1 MMRRSSLLPGLAM
14 AAMGCAAGVCCA
26 AQQLPVPVTVHLTAP
41 KGALSNASVG
51 IAAGPNQPFS
61 FYKSNGTGDVTVSLA
76 PGAHDLRVFVRGYPV
91 TSEHVDVTAA
101 ATITVALGHGATAG
115 PARAVAPATAK
126 TATRK
131 TANTGAAASA
141 VGGTSAKGKASAPAG
156 TSAGANPLK
165 AYASCYFP
173 DGLQITSVDALDAGD
188 LSRFV
193 DSTAGPE
200 KIDSEAAERVMFA
213 YPLTDFFANV
223 RVEELPADRYENL
236 KDELLANLTY
246 LESQPGG
253 PQDAQALPGAL
264 HGFEVHGNNRQ
275 QLEGDVLGMY
285 VLFDDPAHVA
295 ATIHFLNQASWR
307 RKFHTMDEYAR
318 LRDQFLTAYT
328 GCVRENQT
336 IGKER

>member
-1 MMRRSSLLPGLAM
+1 MRRSSLLPGLAM
-14 AAMGCAAGVCCA
+14 AAMACAAGVRCA

-51 IAAGPNQPFS
+51 VAAGPNQPFS
-61 FYKSNGTGDVTVSLA
+61 FYKSNETGDVTVSLA

-91 TSEHVDVTAA
+91 TNAHVDVTAA
-101 ATITVALGHGATAG
+101 TTITVALGHSAAAG
-115 PARAVAPATAK
+115 PAREAAPAPAK

-131 TANTGAAASA
+131 TANSGAAASA
-141 VGGTSAKGKASAPAG
+141 VGGTSTKGKASAPAG
-156 TSAGANPLK
+156 TSAAAGPNPLK

-200 KIDSEAAERVMFA
+200 KIDSVAAERVMFA

-253 PQDAQALPGAL
+253 PQDAQSLPGDL

-307 RKFHTMDEYAR
+307 RKFKSMDEYAR
-318 LRDQFLTAYT
+318 LRDQFLATYT
-328 GCVRENQT
+328 GCVRQNEA
-336 IGKER
+336 IEK